1 MKLPIFACIL
11 SIGLTACHSTKT
23 DITQG
28 TSPVGDTEVRSPD
41 NDVPSIR
48 REPATRAF
56 RPNGDYAANV
66 MVTLSPDCREVI
78 SYPECNEVD
87 SSMAPVK
94 LSRGYYLDR
103 GGVGPNTVFLRWT
116 YDEYSRL
123 PETPTPSQIIE
134 AVIPDSHIAEIIEIP
149 LGMNYAKIHPEM
161 ADTILTTRFNEVKL
175 IYKSDD

>member
-1 MKLPIFACIL
+1 MRLPILACAL
-11 SIGLTACHSTKT
+11 SLALTGCHSTKT
-23 DITQG
+23 EVTQDTTAVTPHRDG
-28 TSPVGDTEVRSPD
+28 TPGDEGPR
-41 NDVPSIR
+41 IM

-56 RPNGDYAANV
+56 KPGGDYAGNV
-66 MVTLSPDCREVI
+66 MVTLSPDLREVI

-94 LSRGYYLDR
+94 LARGYYLDR

-149 LGMNYAKIHPEM
+149 LGINYAKIHPEM
-161 ADTILTTRFNEVKL
+161 ADTILTKRFNEVKT
-175 IYKSDD
+175 IYKSND

>member
-1 MKLPIFACIL
+1 MKLPILACAFTVA
-11 SIGLTACHSTKT
+11 LTACHSTKT
-23 DITQG
+23 EVAQDT
-28 TSPVGDTEVRSPD
+28 TAAAVAEAEAPV
-41 NDVPSIR
+41 NDGPRII

-56 RPNGDYAANV
+56 KPGGDYADKV
-66 MVTLSPDCREVI
+66 MVTLSPDFREVI

-94 LSRGYYLDR
+94 LARGYYLDR

-134 AVIPDSHIAEIIEIP
+134 AVIPDSHVAEIIEIP
-149 LGMNYAKIHPEM
+149 LGKNYARIHPEM
-161 ADTILTTRFNEVKL
+161 ADTILTTRFNEVKT
-175 IYKSDD
+175 IYKSND